1 MPAPSVRVPCLLC
14 GATNRVPIAR
24 LDERARCGH
33 CKSTLATG
41 AVGALSAVRLERVIA
56 NCDLPLV
63 VQIASERVP
72 AERRRDDVLAS
83 VARALKSAALFCRVD
98 GDREPAVL
106 NALGVSAVP
115 SLALAIGGR
124 CVSRLSGTLEAE
136 HLHAWIA
143 QHAFD
148 ALHV

>member
-1 MPAPSVRVPCLLC
+1 MPCLLC
-14 GATNRVPIAR
+14 GATNRVPITR

-41 AVGALSAVRLERVIA
+41 AVGALSATRIERVVA
-56 NCDLPLV
+56 NCDLPLIV
-63 VQIASERVP
+63 HVASARVP
-72 AERRRDDVLAS
+72 HDRRREESLITVAS
-83 VARALKSAALFCRVD
+83 ALKSAALFCRVD

-106 NALGVSAVP
+106 QLLGVSAVP
-115 SLALAIGGR
+115 SLALAIAGR
-124 CVSRLSGTLEAE
+124 FVSRLSGTLEADQ
-136 HLHAWIA
+136 LHAWIA

>member
-1 MPAPSVRVPCLLC
+1 LC

-33 CKSTLATG
+33 CKSSLANG
-41 AVGALSAVRLERVIA
+41 AVGALSAARLERVVA
-56 NCDLPLV
+56 TCDLPLV
-63 VQIASERVP
+63 VQIASDRVP
-72 AERRRDDVLAS
+72 QERRRDEALIHVAS
-83 VARALKSAALFCRVD
+83 ALKSAALFCRVD

-106 NALGVSAVP
+106 VALGVSALP
-115 SLALAIGGR
+115 SLALAMAGR
-124 CVSRLSGTLEAE
+124 VVSRLSGTLEAE
-136 HLHAWIA
+136 RLHAWIA